1 MIVFDFECFRYDWL
15 FVALDLETEQYT
27 IIENDR
33 QRMIEF
39 YEQHKQDIWIGYN
52 CKNYDKYILQAI
64 IEGIN
69 PKPVNDYIIGGGVGW
84 KLFDKK
90 LDINLYDCMIM
101 GKSLKQLESYFG
113 VDIRET
119 EIDFNI
125 DRPLTDKERASNI
138 EYCKS
143 DVYNTALV
151 FMHNKQE
158 FEAQLG
164 LIKLSG
170 GSLQDLA
177 KTKAQLS
184 AKILEAKPL
193 PIEMLREEWQFE
205 YNQCVKDYDYKH
217 KDVLKFFDSLR
228 ETKDAKAKYE
238 CELYGVPHVFA
249 LGGVHA
255 GINNYF
261 YDNKCVSKE
270 NKRLLHVDVASYYP
284 HIMTEWGFLTRAV
297 PSIQKFKDIM
307 ELRLKYKKE
316 KNPLQAPLKIAI
328 NGSYGQSGA
337 GKQLEDGSYKI
348 LSNMFDPRR
357 MREVCINGQLMLLQL
372 IEDVMENVDSAVI
385 VNTNT
390 DGIVFEIDNNDF
402 NKLDGYVKAW
412 EKRTKMTME
421 YDDTSYLAQKDV
433 NNFITIFTN
442 DEMERKGSYVKTPK
456 PCDYDL
462 PILSDCIVEY
472 FVHGITP
479 EEYINNINK
488 LAPFMK
494 TYKLMGSY
502 VRALHGDEEQQG
514 KVFRVFASCSRK
526 DGCLYKQKEGKN
538 KEKFAG
544 CPERC
549 KIVNS
554 DIRGLAV
561 PSWLDKNWYIEQAW
575 KRIKDYVG
583 GDKNDRQEVWKINSV
598 EKIRKSETE

>member
-1 MIVFDFECFRYDWL
+1 MIVFDFEVFRYDWL
-15 FVALDLETEQYT
+15 FVSLDLETEQYT

-33 QRMIEF
+33 QQMIEY
-39 YEQHKQDIWIGYN
+39 YEQNKQDIWIGYN
-52 CKNYDKYILQAI
+52 VKGYDRYILQAI
-64 IEGIN
+64 IEGVN
-69 PKPVNDYIIGGGVGW
+69 PKLINDYIIGGNAGW
-84 KLFDKK
+84 LLFDKK

-113 VDIRET
+113 VDIRES

-125 DRPLTDKERASNI
+125 DRPLTEKERASNI

-151 FMHNKQE
+151 FMHNIDD
-158 FEAQLG
+158 FNAQMG
-164 LIKLSG
+164 LIKLSH
-170 GSLQDLA
+170 GSLSDLS

-193 PIEMLREEWQFE
+193 PKELLQQEWEFE
-205 YNQCVKDYDYKH
+205 YNQCVKDYNYKH
-217 KDVLKFFDSLR
+217 KDVLEFFDSLR

-249 LGGVHA
+249 LGGLHGAVPNYIHTINDCEYIVH
-255 GINNYF
+255 I
-261 YDNKCVSKE
+261 
-270 NKRLLHVDVASYYP
+270 DVASYYP

-307 ELRLKYKKE
+307 ELRLKYKHE

-337 GKQLEDGSYKI
+337 GKQLDDGSYKI

-372 IEDVMENVDSAVI
+372 IEDLEQFDLIQS
-385 VNTNT
+385 NT
-390 DGIVFEIDNNDF
+390 DGLVYRIPIERMDDVKAIVN
-402 NKLDGYVKAW
+402 AW

-421 YDDTSYLAQKDV
+421 FDYTTFIAQRDV
-433 NNFITIFTN
+433 NNYIAVFDNGKI
-442 DEMERKGSYVKTPK
+442 ERKGGAVKESK

-462 PILSDCIVEY
+462 PIVKDAVTEY

-479 EEYINNINK
+479 EEYINSINE
-488 LAPFMK
+488 LAPYMK
-494 TYKLMGSY
+494 TYKLMESY
-502 VRALHGDEEQQG
+502 VRALHGDEEHQG
-514 KVFRVFASCSRK
+514 KVFRVFASRSRK
-526 DGCLYKQKEGKN
+526 DSCLYKQQEGKN

-554 DIRGLAV
+554 DIRGMKT
-561 PSWLDKNWYIEQAW
+561 PQWLDKQFYIDMANKEIA
-575 KRIKDYVG
+575 KFYGVNK
-583 GDKNDRQEVWKINSV
+583 K
-598 EKIRKSETE
+598 